1 MSSDGD
7 SGEWRGRT
15 SVHIDCLYWVKRDSY
30 LPQGSQGLKNV
41 TKEKLGYDPVEIDPE
56 NMLAMAASAP
66 RHMASYSVSD
76 AVATFYLY
84 DKYIHNFIFSLCT
97 IIPLGPEDVLRK
109 GSGTLCESLLMVEAF
124 RGNIVCPNKQTDA
137 LGRTY
142 EGHLLEAETY
152 EGGHVECLE
161 PGVFRSDIPTE
172 WRLVPAAFQGEEWG
186 GQKSGASCP
195 PRCRGAPESAQPL
208 AAPLAAP
215 LPPPLPSLPRPHRQG
230 GPRADL
236 RHRGRAR
243 TAALGRRQLRRGAR
257 GHRGRAGGAARL
269 PCAARGPRHL
279 PPRRR
284 RHVPQHHPHEPP
296 RAERR

>member
-172 WRLVPAAFQGEEWG
+172 WRLVPAAFQGEECG
-186 GQKSGASCP
+186 GRRVAPRARGLPGRGMGGAEEWRLVP
-195 PRCRGAPESAQPL
+195 AEMPRCARERSATGRPTGR
-208 AAPLAAP
+208 
-215 LPPPLPSLPRPHRQG
+215 PPSPSPSFPSQASSTRWT
-230 GPRADL
+230 
-236 RHRGRAR
+236 AR
-243 TAALGRRQLRRGAR
+243 
-257 GHRGRAGGAARL
+257 
-269 PCAARGPRHL
+269 
-279 PPRRR
+279 
-284 RHVPQHHPHEPP
+284 
-296 RAERR
+296 